1 MINAKVMRGFYDNDE
16 SNQEESLILEKNE
29 YKEDFNSV
37 LSLEG

>member
-16 SNQEESLILEKNE
+16 SNQEESLVLKKNE